1 MQEYHKCLILQEY
14 VVRDT
19 RSSNRNMTT
28 RLMKCSFT
36 LLIEKT
42 MLIISME
49 GKCYTIIFLIIV
61 HENTKT
67 NMRTAETLRRRALQ
81 VDSCM
86 ALSIRFGFDIN
97 KPSPTTC
104 IRKLNCKLF
113 KRTEQ
118 KNGTNWSVVG
128 ASKLKTRK
136 RMKRWHKYVQRHFIK
151 HTQIDNYLDPSFS
164 FSFFFADD
172 RSLLLFSIFL
182 P

>member
-1 MQEYHKCLILQEY
+1 
-14 VVRDT
+14 
-19 RSSNRNMTT
+19 
-28 RLMKCSFT
+28 
-36 LLIEKT
+36 
-42 MLIISME
+42 ME

-61 HENTKT
+61 HENTET

-128 ASKLKTRK
+128 ASKLKTRT

-164 FSFFFADD
+164 FFFFFC
-172 RSLLLFSIFL
+172 LLMIDHYSYFRYSFPNSVPLKML
-182 P
+182 KTQLR